1 SGSIVCDY
9 EVVCKGDVN
18 LTILK
23 TTTASVAD
31 PRNPLNFTFCKNCT
45 ATVNNTVLD
54 QALTTAQNM
63 RTSSACLNCKM
74 GERCN
79 VLKTFVRCYNPCK
92 TTANG
97 GCLNGGVCY
106 FDGQENS
113 TKCRCPSDE
122 GRFVYSGEHCEIA
135 VENLSLSSTYIAAIA
150 GGTGGALIVVLRSP
164 TKGGLRMSS
173 DMYPRKREDT
183 LTVEGKEHTSITDSR
198 GNEVYMYQPDPNE
211 IRRQPS
217 SPVSSSERDYSRPRT
232 ASVYDYIDTES
243 RYEIQRPILRLNVNR
258 I

>member
-1 SGSIVCDY
+1 MFSESSKATYKKEFKQKLTDIYNTVKDFQRIYIIGLRSGSIVCDY

-150 GGTGGALIVVLRSP
+150 GGTGGALIVVLSVVIICLIL
-164 TKGGLRMSS
+164 K
-173 DMYPRKREDT
+173 RKKHND
-183 LTVEGKEHTSITDSR
+183 VDKNG
-198 GNEVYMYQPDPNE
+198 
-211 IRRQPS
+211 RQGIAYH
-217 SPVSSSERDYSRPRT
+217 D
-232 ASVYDYIDTES
+232 IF
-243 RYEIQRPILRLNVNR
+243 
-258 I
+258 